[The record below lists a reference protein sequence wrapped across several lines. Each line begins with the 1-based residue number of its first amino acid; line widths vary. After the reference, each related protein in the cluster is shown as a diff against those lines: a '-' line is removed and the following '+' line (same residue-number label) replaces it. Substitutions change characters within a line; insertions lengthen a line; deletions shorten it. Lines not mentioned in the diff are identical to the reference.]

1 MLNGF
6 EKFAEK
12 VNKVVGSPMW
22 FIFSVFLIVLWV
34 PSGLIFGWNNTWQLI
49 INTTTTILTFLM
61 VSLLQTSQNRWEKS
75 MDEDQKR
82 EQENLRVIMKEIE
95 KLRQDLKLKNETPP
109 MPTLN

>member
-1 MLNGF
+1 
-6 EKFAEK
+6 
-12 VNKVVGSPMW
+12 
-22 FIFSVFLIVLWV
+22 
-34 PSGLIFGWNNTWQLI
+34 
-49 INTTTTILTFLM
+49 
-61 VSLLQTSQNRWEKS
+61 